1 MTAAKTHYL
10 QAPQIAII
18 YLSFVLLAVPLAWLQ
33 VSGAANSDTARW
45 LTLGYVIVFGNT
57 HFAIT
62 WALYL
67 NHANLEYFASSPGR
81 KAVYFLGPPLI
92 LVTFW
97 YLGIRQLPTPGS
109 VAFIAFTLSLTA
121 VDYFHAVRQSFGV
134 YVMFRARTGA
144 RYPSWMTS
152 VDNWYFMALWALQ
165 VLTFARGVFTGVPG
179 QFQAG
184 DPFARLGVA
193 GAGVLLVFVLHQQW
207 QAWQSGADR
216 GAVLAALGYLAL
228 QSASAAMVV
237 WDARLFVASLAMHY
251 VEYQVL
257 MAPRIFRVPLDPSSR
272 ADRAA
277 AFFRRHKAVFYMAV
291 LLIAT
296 WASSAALFTQSGRP
310 VAPTG
315 PQFSWYLVNLLNGIF
330 LAHYFIEAF
339 VWKFG
344 NPFYRETL
352 RPVYFAAPLEPAVA
366 GAATAG
372 RVPPQGRSRR

>member
-1 MTAAKTHYL
+1 MTPAKAHYL

-18 YLSFVLLAVPLAWLQ
+18 YLSFLLLSVPLAWLQ
-33 VSGAANSDTARW
+33 VGGGADSETARW

-57 HFAIT
+57 HFAVT

-67 NHANLEYFASSPGR
+67 NHANLEYFGSSPGR
-81 KAVYFLGPPLI
+81 KVVYFLGPPLI

-97 YLGIRQLPTPGS
+97 FLGIRQLPTPGTM
-109 VAFIAFTLSLTA
+109 AFVVFTLLLTA

-144 RYPSWMTS
+144 RYPAWMTS

-165 VLTFARGVFTGVPG
+165 VLTFSRGLLTGVPG
-179 QFQAG
+179 RFSAG
-184 DPFARLGVA
+184 DPFARIGVA
-193 GAGVLLVFVLHQQW
+193 GAAVLLAFVLHQQW
-207 QAWQSGADR
+207 LAWKSGADR
-216 GAVLAALGYLAL
+216 GAVLASLGYLAL
-228 QSASAAMVV
+228 QSASALMVI

-257 MAPRIFRVPLDPSSR
+257 MAPRIFRVPLDASSGV
-272 ADRAA
+272 DRVA
-277 AFFRRHKAVFYMAV
+277 AFFRQHKAVFYTAV
-291 LLIAT
+291 LLVAA
-296 WASSAALFTQSGRP
+296 WASAAAVFTRLGAP

-315 PQFSWYLVNLLNGIF
+315 PHFSWYLVNLLNGIF

-344 NPFYRETL
+344 NPFYRQTL
-352 RPVYFAAPLEPAVA
+352 GPIYFAAPAAAAA
-366 GAATAG
+366 GTRRAG
-372 RVPPQGRSRR
+372 R